1 MKKLLTPITIFL
13 LVACQPSELDR
24 CIEANLE
31 EREEFDLIN
40 KWIPYNKEYN
50 KIYND
55 NYELFRTGELT
66 YEEFDKSTAPS
77 LEAFYDLLTED
88 EKKVYSG
95 VKYHDWENEVDY
107 TDEEV
112 IQQIKTLT
120 ANFIKSYTD
129 KAEKFCNMQGIY

>member
-1 MKKLLTPITIFL
+1 MKKLTILPIIFL

-31 EREEFDLIN
+31 EREEFDLLN

-50 KIYND
+50 KIYSD
-55 NYELFRTGELT
+55 NFKLVQTGELT
-66 YEEFDKSTAPS
+66 YEKFNELQKPNRETFSNS
-77 LEAFYDLLTED
+77 LTED
-88 EKKVYSG
+88 EGEVYRG
-95 VKYHDWENEVDY
+95 VEYHDWENEVDY
-107 TDEEV
+107 TKEEV

-129 KAEKFCNMQGIY
+129 EAEKFCNMQGIY